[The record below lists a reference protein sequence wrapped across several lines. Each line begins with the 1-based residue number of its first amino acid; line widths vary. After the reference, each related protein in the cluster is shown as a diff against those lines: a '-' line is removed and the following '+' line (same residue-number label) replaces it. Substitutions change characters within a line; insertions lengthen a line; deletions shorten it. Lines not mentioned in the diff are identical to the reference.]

1 MNKIQ
6 EKRHQ
11 ATVKADTTKFF
22 KILVKMEPLEVLGV
36 ARILKIEIM
45 KDKDTPRDFADVLV
59 DIGAK
64 FQELDRKKRRNLISL
79 CKASH
84 KGEITPTNS
93 KEKEV
98 KKNEV

>member
-1 MNKIQ
+1 MNEIQ

-11 ATVKADTTKFF
+11 AAVKADTTKFF
-22 KILVKMEPLEVLGV
+22 KILVKMEPLEILGV

-45 KDKDTPRDFADVLV
+45 KDKDTPRDFTDVLL
-59 DIGAK
+59 DMGTK
-64 FQELDRKKRRNLISL
+64 FQELDRKKRRNLIAL

-84 KGEITPTNS
+84 KGEITPTNP

-98 KKNEV
+98 NKNEV